1 MSPIVQSDFFVWQS
15 DNRIL
20 LLRRLSRC
28 AADFVSGPSL
38 VKAEAEIDMDAKI
51 LKVVKCG
58 EIVSVPSE
66 KAQDGKLNKR
76 TLVLQEL
83 GGKYENQYVVS
94 TFGALAAQRCEE
106 GCLVAATLRF
116 QTHEHN
122 GAEFQDVVA
131 NDIVAI

>member
-1 MSPIVQSDFFVWQS
+1 MQT
-15 DNRIL
+15 
-20 LLRRLSRC
+20 
-28 AADFVSGPSL
+28 
-38 VKAEAEIDMDAKI
+38 KI

-58 EIVSVPSE
+58 EMTSVPSE
-66 KAQDGKLNKR
+66 KAENKVLNKR

-83 GGKYENQYVVS
+83 GGRYENQYVAAA
-94 TFGALAAQRCEE
+94 FGTLATLRFED

-122 GAEFQDVVA
+122 GVEYQDVVA

>member
-1 MSPIVQSDFFVWQS
+1 M
-15 DNRIL
+15 
-20 LLRRLSRC
+20 
-28 AADFVSGPSL
+28 
-38 VKAEAEIDMDAKI
+38 ETKI

-58 EIVSVPSE
+58 EMISVPSE
-66 KAQDGKLNKR
+66 KTENKVLNKR

-83 GGKYENQYVVS
+83 GGRYENQYVAAA
-94 TFGALAAQRCEE
+94 FGTLATLRFDE

-122 GAEFQDVVA
+122 GVEYQDVVA